1 MVGVAAFAGCV
12 DVGAVVVG
20 AATAGAPSF
29 AGMAL
34 IGVVALAVFASV
46 VAVITV
52 ACGVRY
58 VGTAATVASGGG
70 AGGNCVL
77 SVGVGL
83 GG

>member
-1 MVGVAAFAGCV
+1 MVGIAAFAGCV
-12 DVGAVVVG
+12 GVGMVVVG
-20 AATAGAPSF
+20 AATAGSPSF

-34 IGVVALAVFASV
+34 IGVVALAVSGSV

-70 AGGNCVL
+70 AGGNVAL
-77 SVGVGL
+77 SVVVGID
-83 GG
+83 G

>member
-12 DVGAVVVG
+12 DVGVMVVG
-20 AATAGAPSF
+20 AAVAGSPSF
-29 AGMAL
+29 TGMAL